1 MTQLVR
7 STCSAGDL
15 GLISV
20 LGRSPKKGKATHFSI
35 LVSEIILMT
44 VTSVLGSESR
54 DPMEEERGEDFPPS
68 EANLGKV

>member
-1 MTQLVR
+1 
-7 STCSAGDL
+7 
-15 GLISV
+15 
-20 LGRSPKKGKATHFSI
+20 
-35 LVSEIILMT
+35 MT